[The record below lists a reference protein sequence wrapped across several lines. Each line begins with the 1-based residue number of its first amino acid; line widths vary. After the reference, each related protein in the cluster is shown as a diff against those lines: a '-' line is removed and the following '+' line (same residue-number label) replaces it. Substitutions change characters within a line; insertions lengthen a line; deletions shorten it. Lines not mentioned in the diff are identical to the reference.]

1 MGLLDGKR
9 GLVFGIANDR
19 SIACYIA
26 ERLIQEGA
34 SCAFP
39 HLPGPK
45 NERRTRKALE
55 SIGVTDPI
63 LMACDVS
70 QDEDLDRVFEQTREK
85 FDTIDFLVH
94 SVAFAD
100 REYLKMGNFSTTSR
114 EAFLQALDISAY
126 SLLAMAN
133 RAKAAMPN
141 GGSIIAMTYYGS
153 EKVIPGYNVM
163 GVAKAALECTCR
175 YLAAEMGTSGIRLN
189 CVSAGPVRTLS
200 AMAVGGIDDMLD
212 WVAKKAPL
220 QRNIKA
226 EEVAKATV
234 YLLSDLSSGVTG
246 ETHFVDAGYN
256 TIGL

>member
-1 MGLLDGKR
+1 
-9 GLVFGIANDR
+9 
-19 SIACYIA
+19 
-26 ERLIQEGA
+26 
-34 SCAFP
+34 
-39 HLPGPK
+39 
-45 NERRTRKALE
+45 
-55 SIGVTDPI
+55 
-63 LMACDVS
+63 
-70 QDEDLDRVFEQTREK
+70 
-85 FDTIDFLVH
+85 
-94 SVAFAD
+94 
-100 REYLKMGNFSTTSR
+100 
-114 EAFLQALDISAY
+114 
-126 SLLAMAN
+126 MAN